1 MNTITV
7 YGRLSSDVEVHDVG
21 GANVATFSL
30 AGNTR
35 RKDKQTNEYI
45 TNFYR
50 VNAWRQMADTASRF
64 LRKGNRVCISGE
76 LVIRPY
82 TDKDGVK
89 RQAIELDA
97 TGIDLV
103 ETKAESEGQT
113 RTQPQASRTAPAA
126 APANFTPVEIDEG
139 LPF

>member
-7 YGRLSSDVEVHDVG
+7 YGRLSSDVQLREVG
-21 GANVATFSL
+21 GANVADFSI

-35 RKDKQTNEYI
+35 RKDRETNQFI

-50 VNAWRQMADTASRF
+50 VNAWRGLGETAAKY
-64 LRKGNRVCISGE
+64 LRKGNRVCVSGE

-82 TDKDGVK
+82 VDKDGTK
-89 RQAIELDA
+89 RQAIEIDA

-103 ETKAESEGQT
+103 ETKAESGADSAT
-113 RTQPQASRTAPAA
+113 A
-126 APANFTPVEIDEG
+126 APAPARAGFTPVETDDE